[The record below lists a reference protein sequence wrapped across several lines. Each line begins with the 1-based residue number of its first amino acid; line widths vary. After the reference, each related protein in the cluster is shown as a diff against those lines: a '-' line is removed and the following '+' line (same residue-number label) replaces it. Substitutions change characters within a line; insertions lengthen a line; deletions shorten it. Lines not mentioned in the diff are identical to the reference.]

1 MVHLRHIDR
10 YTEIARVMVKYGF
23 ADLMELFGLEK
34 ILPKRDYILQVP
46 DNRKQTHAYN
56 MRLALQELG
65 PTFVKLGQVMSTRPD
80 IVPEDFIPE
89 LEKLQ
94 ESVPPFPYEQARTVI
109 EEERRANR
117 QLSNA
122 SEEPIAAASLAQ
134 VHSAMTF
141 NGDEVAVK
149 VQRPG
154 VMRVV
159 GKDIAVLRDLAAY
172 ASKVSKFGEIY
183 DFNGIVDQLDS
194 TIRDEMDFTFE
205 QRNMELIGR
214 NLKEFDLIKVPR
226 LYPELSSKRVITM
239 ERLRGHRVEE
249 IDTVTVDRKRLAEQF
264 LQSFIKQ
271 VAVDGLFHA
280 DPHPGNIII
289 THEGKLALLDF
300 GMIGR
305 LDQKTRDTIAKI
317 LLAFSTGKSEE
328 VAELLLEVGQ
338 VREGFDRK
346 QYMAQ
351 VGGLVVRYEHLP
363 IEFIN
368 IGRLLT
374 EALRIAL
381 KFGLRT
387 PSHLALL
394 GKALSNVDSIYRT
407 IYAQGNP
414 TEDARSY
421 MTRIITSQFLSRFN
435 VATIARALID
445 AKARSL
451 AAGEANLILEDLKD
465 GKLRIQFEHK
475 VSTQ

>member
-1 MVHLRHIDR
+1 
-10 YTEIARVMVKYGF
+10 
-23 ADLMELFGLEK
+23 
-34 ILPKRDYILQVP
+34 
-46 DNRKQTHAYN
+46 

-109 EEERRANR
+109 EEELGAPIE
-117 QLSNA
+117 QLFKRFL
-122 SEEPIAAASLAQ
+122 EEPIAAASLAQ

-141 NGDEVAVK
+141 NGHEVAVK

-226 LYPELSSKRVITM
+226 LYPELSSKRVHM

-249 IDTVTVDRKRLAEQF
+249 IDTVTVDRKSWPSSSSNR
-264 LQSFIKQ
+264 SSSQ

-280 DPHPGNIII
+280 
-289 THEGKLALLDF
+289 
-300 GMIGR
+300 
-305 LDQKTRDTIAKI
+305 
-317 LLAFSTGKSEE
+317 
-328 VAELLLEVGQ
+328 
-338 VREGFDRK
+338 
-346 QYMAQ
+346 
-351 VGGLVVRYEHLP
+351 
-363 IEFIN
+363 
-368 IGRLLT
+368 
-374 EALRIAL
+374 
-381 KFGLRT
+381 
-387 PSHLALL
+387 
-394 GKALSNVDSIYRT
+394 
-407 IYAQGNP
+407 
-414 TEDARSY
+414 
-421 MTRIITSQFLSRFN
+421 
-435 VATIARALID
+435 
-445 AKARSL
+445 
-451 AAGEANLILEDLKD
+451 
-465 GKLRIQFEHK
+465 
-475 VSTQ
+475 VSTPRE